1 MTTPYQN
8 FILYVIIIV
17 LLGDDFA
24 NAGYSYTAGTHCV
37 NSSGPGNSGIH
48 RHWIFCIYI
57 VLHIYVIHNDQL
69 ISCKMKY
76 VNQY

>member
-8 FILYVIIIV
+8 FILYFIIIV

-37 NSSGPGNSGIH
+37 NSSRPGNSGIH
-48 RHWIFCIYI
+48 RHWIFMRLYSFTYRLC
-57 VLHIYVIHNDQL
+57 DT
-69 ISCKMKY
+69 
-76 VNQY
+76 